1 MKKLL
6 LALLL
11 LSSCKSSNNTDVEEQ
26 VTPLKHQKGDVVY
39 VKPDSVKVYIYK
51 KRETYYKGSYFDK
64 HGKEQ
69 TLSFDD
75 LQLY

>member
-11 LSSCKSSNNTDVEEQ
+11 LSSCTSIDNTNVEEQ
-26 VTPLKHQKGDVVY
+26 LTPLKHQEGDVVY

-69 TLSFDD
+69 ILFFDD

>member
-6 LALLL
+6 LVVLL
-11 LSSCKSSNNTDVEEQ
+11 LSSCKSMYNTDVEVQ
-26 VTPLKHQKGDVVY
+26 VAPLKHQKGDVVY
-39 VKPDSVKVYIYK
+39 IKPDSVKVYIYK
-51 KRETYYKGSYFDK
+51 KRETYYIGSYFDK

-69 TLSFDD
+69 TLFFDD